1 MYVFMYVYIY
11 VYIYMPD
18 ANKAPWFLV
27 SNSTAPRLPAGLRL
41 RSSRG
46 SRASWSAATA
56 PRELGDAAA
65 RELRLSAAAAA
76 GAGGRGD
83 GLREL
88 NSVLCS
94 CGGPRGDGLRELNSV
109 RCSCGRS
116 GGGDEFARVLR
127 GAPGEGLREVKSVL
141 CSRRLDL
148 SSSRGEVRRIRA
160 LADASSVAN
169 SSSRG
174 ERELNSVRCARLLC
188 AAAVLRLANWVLL
201 LPLAASC
208 CLLSSCS
215 IAIWRV
221 RACVSSR
228 LYIRTHICCCRLP
241 LAAAC

>member
-1 MYVFMYVYIY
+1 MYVCMYVYIY
-11 VYIYMPD
+11 IYIYMPD
-18 ANKAPWFLV
+18 ASKAPWFLV
-27 SNSTAPRLPAGLRL
+27 SNSAAPRLPAGLRL

-46 SRASWSAATA
+46 SRASWSTAAA
-56 PRELGDAAA
+56 RELGAAAA

-141 CSRRLDL
+141 CSRRDDK

-174 ERELNSVRCARLLC
+174 ERELNSVRCTRLLC
-188 AAAVLRLANWVLL
+188 AAAVLRLANWALLL

-208 CLLSSCS
+208 SLLSSCS

-228 LYIRTHICCCRLP
+228 LYIYTHTCCRSP

>member
-1 MYVFMYVYIY
+1 MYVYIY
-11 VYIYMPD
+11 VPD
-18 ANKAPWFLV
+18 ASKAPWFLL
-27 SNSTAPRLPAGLRL
+27 SNSAAPRLPAGLRL

-46 SRASWSAATA
+46 SRASWSAPAA
-56 PRELGDAAA
+56 LRELGAAAA

-88 NSVLCS
+88 NSVLCGS
-94 CGGPRGDGLRELNSV
+94 PRGDGLRELNSV
-109 RCSCGRS
+109 LWESVLCSCGRS
-116 GGGDEFARVLR
+116 GGDEFARVLR

-141 CSRRLDL
+141 CSRRDDKLDL
-148 SSSRGEVRRIRA
+148 SSSRGEVRRTRA

-174 ERELNSVRCARLLC
+174 ERELNSVRCTCVLC
-188 AAAVLRLANWVLL
+188 AAAVLRLANWALL
-201 LPLAASC
+201 LLLLAASC

-228 LYIRTHICCCRLP
+228 LYIYTRTCCCRLP